1 MPISIFNPLSRRDL
15 ITEGAKLSLTT
26 LALLSGLS
34 TKVLADEQPSAS
46 NQDIDVLNEI
56 LGTEHEGIS
65 AYQICVDDSLIQ
77 KSLVKTAV
85 LFQDH
90 HKTHR
95 DLLIQK
101 IRSLGGVPASPKTQ
115 NAYKSDLNII
125 YIKTHREALSMILK
139 LELGAANAY
148 IGMLPSTNDHELAKI
163 AGRIA
168 ADEVIHWTTLSNLLH
183 LPLPNEA
190 LTFGA

>member
-1 MPISIFNPLSRRDL
+1 
-15 ITEGAKLSLTT
+15 
-26 LALLSGLS
+26 
-34 TKVLADEQPSAS
+34 
-46 NQDIDVLNEI
+46 
-56 LGTEHEGIS
+56 
-65 AYQICVDDSLIQ
+65 
-77 KSLVKTAV
+77 
-85 LFQDH
+85 
-90 HKTHR
+90 
-95 DLLIQK
+95 
-101 IRSLGGVPASPKTQ
+101 
-115 NAYKSDLNII
+115 
-125 YIKTHREALSMILK
+125 MILK